1 MLNRIKDQK
10 GFTLIEML
18 VAGTILTVGLLGVAA
33 MMIAAIN
40 GNGQSRRMT
49 IATNLT
55 QQLIEEMKAID
66 FDCLFQQGAS
76 SDISANTEPVKKVNI
91 GGSWQCD
98 NRVPPEG
105 MIVDGVQVRA
115 KNDGVNT
122 GCDANYPCGDVSSV
136 DLIWTYN
143 KSYTYP
149 NSAMTFRR
157 IWTVERNPDLD
168 SDLALDDNEKRTIRI
183 QAIASWKDL
192 NGTWRKVTTTSI
204 ITG

>member
-10 GFTLIEML
+10 GFTLLEML
-18 VAGTILTVGLLGVAA
+18 VAGAILTVGLLGVAA

-55 QQLIEEMKAID
+55 QQLIEEMKAVKD
-66 FDCLFQQGAS
+66 FDDLFKPGVN
-76 SDISANTEPVKKVNI
+76 SDTSANTAPINMTV
-91 GGSWQCD
+91 
-98 NRVPPEG
+98 EG
-105 MIVDGVQVRA
+105 VSVTA

-168 SDLALDDNEKRTIRI
+168 SDLALDDNETRTIRI

>member
-10 GFTLIEML
+10 GFTLLEML
-18 VAGTILTVGLLGVAA
+18 VAGAILTVGLLGVAA

-55 QQLIEEMKAID
+55 QQLIEEMKAMD
-66 FDCLFQQGAS
+66 FDCLFMPGANN
-76 SDISANTEPVKKVNI
+76 DISANTEPQKNVNGTCVV
-91 GGSWQCD
+91 GGI
-98 NRVPPEG
+98 V
-105 MIVDGVQVRA
+105 VDGVEVRA